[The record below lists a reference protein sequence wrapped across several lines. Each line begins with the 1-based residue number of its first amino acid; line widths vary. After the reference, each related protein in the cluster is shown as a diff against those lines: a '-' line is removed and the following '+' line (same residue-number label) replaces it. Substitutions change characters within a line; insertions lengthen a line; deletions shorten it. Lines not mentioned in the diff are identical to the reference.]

1 MIDLVLKSITSQ
13 DNKRR
18 EFVLKETV
26 EEDGVLAR
34 VEKDWGYAVKS
45 IIPLSFVVDL
55 KQWFM
60 NNYGSEDPSGLKD
73 LSVRRV
79 HNTKT
84 GEDKFE
90 YKLAGDLFITDENAL
105 HVVEFSYYFVI
116 DSVGVEVRK

>member
-18 EFVLKETV
+18 EFILKETV

-45 IIPLSFVVDL
+45 IIPLSFVGDL

-60 NNYGSEDPSGLKD
+60 DNYGSEDPSGLKD
-73 LSVRRV
+73 LSICRTY
-79 HNTKT
+79 NTKT

-90 YKLAGDLFITDENAL
+90 YKLTGDLFITDENVFY
-105 HVVEFSYYFVI
+105 VVEFLYCFVI
-116 DSVGVEVRK
+116 DSVGVEVKK